1 MVNAPQQA
9 VLRGEAAEPP
19 ADWPAT
25 LNAALLHAVDGGR
38 TVTTIDAHGHEL
50 VLTYGEL
57 VRAASHVRSALRAV
71 GARPGEPVVLAVR
84 DNTRFLTA
92 FWACV
97 LEGVVPTPFAP
108 PTAGRSEEADRRRL
122 AGVCELFGGPLVIV
136 DEDWAGQDAAIR
148 RLDLRSLPPSGGQAT
163 EPHPG
168 EAVPRCPDDVAVH
181 LLTSG
186 STGVA
191 KCVPLTHRALAHRAW
206 AAARH
211 NGFRADEVALNWMP
225 LDHVGG
231 LVMWC
236 LQSAFLGCHYVD
248 VDTRL
253 VLGDPLAWLD
263 LLSAHRVTMTWAPN
277 FAYGLVNGELRQ
289 GTGRR
294 WDLRALRHV
303 LNGGEAVVG
312 STAQEFAVLLA
323 DHGLPAT
330 AVQPSWGMSETGS
343 GVVYSCL
350 DATDTAVGMVHV
362 DTASLDGELA
372 FVRPERTSSL
382 PLTVTGVPLPGV
394 TVRVTGEDGEVLPC
408 DWVGEL
414 EISGSTLFRGYVGDE
429 EANHRAFTADG
440 WFRTGDRAFVHEGE
454 LTIVGRG
461 TDAII
466 VNGVN
471 VPVHDIEAALESV
484 PDLRPGFVA
493 VCGVHTRSGRCGTV
507 VFAAGTPG
515 STATSEELGAAVREV
530 TGREFGFAPDDVVVI
545 PAESFPKTAIGKIQ
559 RKRLAEEYARSED
572 PASWMC
578 TEIWDPTT
586 APPAEGTAP
595 GGLEGTG
602 PGALL
607 LFGDAE
613 DARIA
618 PPGSVVVTRGPA
630 FRELTPLRYE
640 IDPDDAACHA
650 AVHAALDRHG
660 LRPRSAVYTWLPGPE
675 TTPPGTPRPE
685 VLDGGGP
692 ASLLV
697 ALQSAQR
704 APAPPERLLIAT
716 RHACAVRADEPV
728 NPLAATVTGLV
739 RTVRTEGMRLDVRQ
753 VDFGTAE
760 TPAAV
765 LDALR
770 REARSAAG
778 EAVTAYRD
786 GIRYVPRKVPVKA
799 PAPADRGAPSALRTG
814 ATALITGGL
823 GDVGYELARHL
834 QDHYGMNLVLVG
846 RTPARVGGT
855 GERARRL
862 TALAERGRVHYVCCD
877 AGDEVALDRG
887 VAAAEARWG
896 GTVGLVLHLASQ
908 DVGGNWLEPERHVV
922 ANEPV
927 DTFRSVLRN
936 TFLTAWAAA
945 RLAARRPSC
954 TLVLFSSLNGAFGAS
969 PFGSYAAACTGVDA
983 FARGPRRPGSG
994 AAHALA
1000 WSVWSGLGMSRK
1012 AAELDVAVR
1021 RRGFRTMNRD
1031 EAVDLFESALGADE
1045 PYMLLGYVPGQN
1057 AEPQDADRHA
1067 PRSAL
1072 ATAGDG
1078 RPLTTWQDTVVRV
1091 WSQVLERRDVGVDD
1105 NFFSLGGTSVMVIR
1119 AAALLSDGCGARVRV
1134 ADIYEN
1140 PTARALAT
1148 VAERAAD
1155 GPVPS

>member
-1 MVNAPQQA
+1 M
-9 VLRGEAAEPP
+9 RAA
-19 ADWPAT
+19 
-25 LNAALLHAVDGGR
+25 DGGR
-38 TVTTIDAHGHEL
+38 TVTTLDAEGREQVVTYREL
-50 VLTYGEL
+50 A
-57 VRAASHVRSALRAV
+57 RAAGRVRSALRAA
-71 GARPGEPVVLAVR
+71 GTGPGDPVVLAVR
-84 DNTRFLTA
+84 DRMRFLTA

-97 LEGVVPTPFAP
+97 LEGLVPAPFAP
-108 PTAGRSEEADRRRL
+108 PAAGRSEEADRRRL
-122 AGVCELFGGPLVIV
+122 AGVCRLLRGPLVVV
-136 DEDWAGQDAAIR
+136 DEDWAGEDAAAR
-148 RLDLRSLPPSGGQAT
+148 RLDLRRLPRSGSQET

-168 EAVPRCPDDVAVH
+168 EAVQRRPDDVAVH

-206 AAARH
+206 ATARH
-211 NGFRADEVALNWMP
+211 NGFEPDEVALNWMP
-225 LDHVGG
+225 LDHIGG

-253 VLGDPLAWLD
+253 ILADPLAWLD
-263 LLSAHRVTMTWAPN
+263 LLSTHHVTMTWAPN
-277 FAYGLVNGELRQ
+277 FAYGLVNSELRR
-289 GTGRR
+289 GTGRS

-312 STAQEFAVLLA
+312 ATAQEFAARLVG
-323 DHGLPAT
+323 HGLPAT
-330 AVQPSWGMSETGS
+330 AVHPSWGMSETGS
-343 GVVYSCL
+343 GVVYSRL

-362 DTASLDGELA
+362 DAASLDGELA
-372 FVRPERTSSL
+372 FVRPDRTSSL

-394 TVRVTGEDGEVLPC
+394 TVRITGEDGQVLPC
-408 DWVGEL
+408 DRVGEL
-414 EISGSTLFRGYVGDE
+414 EISGPTLFGGYVGDE
-429 EANHRAFTADG
+429 EANGRAFTADG
-440 WFRTGDRAFVHEGE
+440 WFRTGDRAFVHDGE

-471 VPVHDIEAALESV
+471 VPVHEIEAALESV

-493 VCGVHTRSGRCGTV
+493 VCGVHTHRGERRTV
-507 VFAAGTPG
+507 VFAARTPA
-515 STATSEELGAAVREV
+515 STATSRELSASVSEV

-586 APPAEGTAP
+586 APPAEGAEP
-595 GGLEGTG
+595 GT
-602 PGALL
+602 LL
-607 LFGDAE
+607 LFADAE
-613 DARIA
+613 DAQTA
-618 PPGSVVVTRGPA
+618 PSGSVVVSRGPA

-640 IDPDDAACHA
+640 IDPDDAASHA
-650 AVHAALDRHG
+650 AVHTSLDRHG
-660 LRPRSAVYTWLPGPE
+660 VRPRTAVYTWLPGPE
-675 TTPPGTPRPE
+675 TTLSETPRPE

-704 APAPPERLLIAT
+704 APAPPERFFIAT

-739 RTVRTEGMRLDVRQ
+739 RTARSEGIRLDVRQ
-753 VDFGTAE
+753 VDFGAAE

-765 LDALR
+765 LDALGE
-770 REARSAAG
+770 EARSADG
-778 EAVTAYRD
+778 EAVAAYRD
-786 GIRYVPRKVPVKA
+786 GTRYVPRRVPVKA
-799 PAPADRGAPSALRTG
+799 PAPADRGTPSALRTG

-834 QDHYGMNLVLVG
+834 QDRYEMDLVLVG
-846 RTPARVGGT
+846 RTPACVGGT
-855 GERARRL
+855 GERAQRL
-862 TALAERGRVHYVCCD
+862 TALAQRGRVHYVCCD
-877 AGDEVALDRG
+877 AVDEVALDRA
-887 VAAAEARWG
+887 VAETESRWG
-896 GTVGLVLHLASQ
+896 STVGLVLPLASQ
-908 DVGGNWLEPERHVV
+908 DVGSNWLEPERHVV

-927 DTFRSVLRN
+927 GTFRSVLRN
-936 TFLTAWAAA
+936 KFLSAWAAA

-983 FARGPRRPGSG
+983 FARSPRPPGSG
-994 AAHALA
+994 SAHALA

-1021 RRGFRTMNRD
+1021 RRGFRTMDRD
-1031 EAVDLFESALGADE
+1031 EAVGLFEIALGAGE
-1045 PYMLLGYVPGQN
+1045 PYMLLGYDPGQDAGTHD
-1057 AEPQDADRHA
+1057 AEQRAS
-1067 PRSAL
+1067 RSAL
-1072 ATAGDG
+1072 AAAEDVG
-1078 RPLTTWQDTVVRV
+1078 PLTPWQDAVVRV
-1091 WSQVLERRDVGVDD
+1091 WSQVLERQDVGVDD

-1119 AAALLSDGCGARVRV
+1119 AAALLSDDCGVRVRV

-1140 PTARALAT
+1140 PTVSALAT

-1155 GPVPS
+1155 GAVPS